1 MMRTVILSIVLLFPV
16 IASHGQD
23 IHFSQFNRS
32 PMNLNP
38 GLAGQFDGDYR
49 LVANHRNQWRSVT
62 KPYNTTG
69 GSVDARQPLDLKNLG
84 AGASIYTDKAGD
96 SQLSTLQL
104 NLAVSYLKHISNDS
118 LHSISVGLQTG
129 LTHRKI
135 NYEDLSF
142 DEQYQNG
149 IYNPNLGTGESFV
162 RDSRT
167 YLNLNLGAAWYYK
180 MTSRKEISAGI
191 ALHNINRPKQSFYN
205 DPEIKLDMRW
215 TVHANAEWKV
225 AEKIDVIPSI
235 LFMYQGPHREF
246 TLGTLGRYRLKDFP
260 GIYRA
265 VFLGWHG
272 RTRDAG
278 YLTAGLEYD
287 NWRVGMSYDFNMSQL
302 NVASNAR
309 GGFEIS
315 AIYLF
320 RTEKQRRIIHKICPD
335 YL

>member
-1 MMRTVILSIVLLFPV
+1 MRKLILAISLIFFALTLK
-16 IASHGQD
+16 SQD
-23 IHFSQFNRS
+23 IHFSQFNAS

-62 KPYNTTG
+62 RPYNTTG
-69 GSVDARQPLDLKNLG
+69 GSADARQPLDIKNLG

-104 NLAVSYLKHISNDS
+104 NLAVSYLKHLSRDS
-118 LHSISVGLQTG
+118 LHSVSVGLQTG

-135 NYEDLSF
+135 NYSDLEF

-149 IYNPNLGTGESFV
+149 IYNPNASTGEAFA

-167 YLNLNLGAAWYYK
+167 YLNLNLGAAWYWK
-180 MTSRKEISAGI
+180 IENRKQISAGV

-215 TVHANAEWKV
+215 TLHANAEWPV
-225 AEKIDVIPSI
+225 TEKIDVIPSV
-235 LFMYQGPHREF
+235 LFMYQGPHREL
-246 TLGTLGRYRLKDFP
+246 TLGTLGRYRIKDFP

-278 YLTAGLEYD
+278 FLTAGLEYD
-287 NWRVGMSYDFNMSQL
+287 NWRVGVSYDFNFSQL
-302 NVASNAR
+302 SAASNAR

-315 AIYLF
+315 AIYIF
-320 RTEKQRRIIHKICPD
+320 RSEKQRRIIHKICPD
-335 YL
+335 FL

>member
-1 MMRTVILSIVLLFPV
+1 MRSSLLFISLIV
-16 IASHGQD
+16 FFLKAEGQD
-23 IHFSQFNRS
+23 IHFSQFNAS

-62 KPYNTTG
+62 QPYNTTG
-69 GSVDARQPLDLKNLG
+69 GSADARNPLDIENVG
-84 AGASIYTDKAGD
+84 AGISMYSDKAGD

-104 NLAVSYLKHISNDS
+104 NLAASYIKPVSSDS
-118 LHSISVGLQTG
+118 LHSISVGIQTG

-142 DEQYQNG
+142 DEQYDNG
-149 IYNPNLGTGESFV
+149 IYNPNAGTGESFA

-167 YLNLNLGAAWYYK
+167 YLNLNLGAAWFWK
-180 MTSRKEISAGI
+180 IDTRKAITAGI
-191 ALHNINRPKQSFYN
+191 AVHNISRPKQSFYN
-205 DPEIKLDMRW
+205 DPEIRLSMRW
-215 TVHANAEWKV
+215 TAHAAAEWPV
-225 AEKIDVIPSI
+225 SEKFDVVPSI
-235 LFMYQGPHREF
+235 LYMHQGPHRQF
-246 TLGTLGRYRLKDFP
+246 TLGGLGRYRLKDFP

-278 YLTAGLEYD
+278 FVTAGLEYD
-287 NWRVGMSYDFNMSQL
+287 NWRIGLSYDINFSQL
-302 NVASNAR
+302 NVASNHR

-315 AIYLF
+315 AVYIF
-320 RTEKQRRIIHKICPD
+320 RQEKMRRIIHKQCPD
-335 YL
+335 FL